1 MNVLAQEDSDKW
13 EIVALTSMS
22 VWNNKA
28 YALDLVLVKILM
40 VVSNVSVHE
49 DTN

>member
-40 VVSNVSVHE
+40 EDSNVFAQEV
-49 DTN
+49 TN

>member
-13 EIVALTSMS
+13 EIVVLISMS

-40 VVSNVSVHE
+40 VVSNVSVQE
-49 DTN
+49 VTN